1 MRLDKKTMH
10 KIEWLIVFT
19 VLVIICCFR
28 FDLVAAVVKGIIRL
42 LTPLCWGPPWLS
54 ASIC

>member
-28 FDLVAAVVKGIIRL
+28 FEKSAGPIKRSAVQE
-42 LTPLCWGPPWLS
+42 P
-54 ASIC
+54 